1 MFIWLVDL
9 PDAPELMEISLDDEK
24 LDDQLGGDPEKGL
37 VDDPGMGQPK
47 VEQGVKDTGST
58 VFGDEMS
65 NSFDLN
71 EKPKDEY
78 DSDYDSL

>member
-1 MFIWLVDL
+1 
-9 PDAPELMEISLDDEK
+9 
-24 LDDQLGGDPEKGL
+24 
-37 VDDPGMGQPK
+37 MGQPK